1 MQVFI
6 CSSSMAA
13 DKLRNIF
20 VLLSI
25 DHEMKSIKLY
35 PGNEVDNFGV
45 LNKHRDMYLSIIESV
60 NG

>member
-1 MQVFI
+1 MHVFI

-13 DKLRNIF
+13 DKFRNIF

-25 DHEMKSIKLY
+25 DHEMKSIDLY
-35 PGNEVDNFGV
+35 PENKVDNFGI
-45 LNKHRDMYLSIIESV
+45 LNKHRELYFSITESM